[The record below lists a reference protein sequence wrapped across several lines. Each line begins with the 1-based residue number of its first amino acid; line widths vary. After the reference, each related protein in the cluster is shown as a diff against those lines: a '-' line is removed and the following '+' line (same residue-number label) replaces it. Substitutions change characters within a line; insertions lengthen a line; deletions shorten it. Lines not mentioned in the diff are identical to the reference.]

1 MKEDVPLKI
10 AVPSFVILGLLS
22 TVPFLAG
29 RHLAGVVATAL
40 TIVAFTFLYI
50 LLPRWS
56 LPKITKQDVIWVVV
70 FSLSAAILFSVNVSY
85 DKIAEWIMMK
95 SAAGAILA
103 IALRPIGK
111 SMIEALLDRI
121 YGNPVRQKVLEGV
134 TGKTVVQAPELR
146 QFARCG
152 ALAEGIY
159 SAIVTGFA
167 LMTVLPELVGDRT
180 GQQLL
185 IIGAMAISSP
195 VVFWLHPDQRAL
207 RRYLSEE

>member
-1 MKEDVPLKI
+1 MRKVVLL
-10 AVPSFVILGLLS
+10 FVGLGILS
-22 TVPFLAG
+22 ISPFFIG
-29 RHLAGVVATAL
+29 RYLVGSVATLL
-40 TIVAFTFLYI
+40 TLGAAVFLFI

-56 LPKITKQDVIWVVV
+56 LPQITKQDVIWVIVIA
-70 FSLSAAILFSVNVSY
+70 LSFALLFAANFSY
-85 DKIAEWIMMK
+85 DRMVDWSEMK
-95 SAAGAILA
+95 SAAWALLA

-121 YGNPVRQKVLEGV
+121 YGHTVRQEMLEGI
-134 TGKTVVQAPELR
+134 TGKTFEQAPELQ

-167 LMTVLPELVGDRT
+167 LMSALSELIGDRT
-180 GQQLL
+180 AQQLI

-207 RRYLSEE
+207 RRYLSEER